1 MSVMSE
7 LGYDAVGLG
16 MSDLSMGQVFY
27 EKAAANKL
35 TLLDASPIANKQTL
49 PYIIKNVG
57 GVRVGIISF
66 SAVPRDAAVSDY
78 ELLKSRY
85 EIYKTARSKCDVLIV
100 LDQAGVTTD
109 EWIARNASRL
119 GNPDIIIPG
128 TWRAVGGEQ
137 VVGNTHIAPPNFQA
151 KNLGVIDVEFTPGQ
165 PFKVTYNS
173 VPLDDKFAEDQKVA
187 DRVAKGILATN
198 VQPQAASAVEAYV
211 ESSQQSNVKPYY
223 SPLLCKACH
232 QKHYDDWIQTKH
244 AIALKTLVD
253 RKSTNPDCLPC
264 HSELYRA
271 TGRYVANQ
279 NQYAGVECATCHA
292 NALPHGLER
301 KDMTVR
307 VKVDPKLCVTCHTK
321 ERSPAYDENTYLP
334 KVAHTLVVPTTTAS
348 KP

>member
-1 MSVMSE
+1 MSVMSK

-16 MSDLSMGQVFY
+16 MSDLAMGEAFY

-35 TLLDASPIANKQTL
+35 TVLDASPVAKKQAV
-49 PYIIKNVG
+49 PYIIKDVG
-57 GVRVGIISF
+57 GVKVGIISF
-66 SAVPRDAAVSDY
+66 SAVPRDAAVD
-78 ELLKSRY
+78 EFQLRKTRY
-85 EIYKTARSKCDVLIV
+85 ETYKNVRSKCDVLVV

-109 EWIARNASRL
+109 EWIERNASRL
-119 GNPDIIIPG
+119 GSPDIVIPG

-137 VVGNTHIAPPNFQA
+137 VVGNTHVMPPNFQA

-165 PFKVTYNS
+165 PIRVTYNS
-173 VPLDDKFAEDQKVA
+173 VPLDDKFAEDQEVA
-187 DRVAKGILATN
+187 DSVAKGILATN
-198 VQPQAASAVEAYV
+198 VQPQLASSAEAYV
-211 ESSQQSNVKPYY
+211 QPSEQSSVKPYY

-244 AIALKTLVD
+244 AVALKTLVD

-264 HSELYRA
+264 HSELYRT

-301 KDMTVR
+301 KDMAVR
-307 VKVDPKLCVTCHTK
+307 VKVDPKLCLTCHTK
-321 ERSPAYDENTYLP
+321 ERSPAYDEKTYLP
-334 KVAHTLVVPTTTAS
+334 KVAHTVVPPATTAS